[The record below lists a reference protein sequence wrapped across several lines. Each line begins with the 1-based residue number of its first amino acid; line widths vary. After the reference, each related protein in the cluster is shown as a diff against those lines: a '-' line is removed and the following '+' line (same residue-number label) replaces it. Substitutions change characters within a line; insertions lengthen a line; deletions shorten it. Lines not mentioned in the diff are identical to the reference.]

1 LTPTSVSRSHS
12 PSIDSS
18 PSLPYAAMSDF
29 SPLDQSSQYIFCL
42 VPYPAAPALG
52 APAGPPGTFFPVER
66 QSQKAEQEKLDTM
79 SNMSTEVSTCEMC
92 EPAMPPT
99 KGSIGHP
106 FTCNKP
112 CKYFAK
118 KRGCK
123 DESACDHC
131 HLCAWK
137 RPIRHKKK
145 LSQAREMSKAVPA
158 LTA

>member
-1 LTPTSVSRSHS
+1 LSPTSVSRSHS
-12 PSIDSS
+12 PSDDSS
-18 PSLPYAAMSDF
+18 PYTSSSFGSDSSSSF
-29 SPLDQSSQYIFCL
+29 GQSSQYMFCL
-42 VPYPAAPALG
+42 VPYPAAPAIA
-52 APAGPPGTFFPVER
+52 APAVPPGTFFPVER
-66 QSQKAEQEKLDTM
+66 QSQEAEQEKLDTM
-79 SNMSTEVSTCEMC
+79 SNMSTEVSQCEMC

-106 FTCNKP
+106 FTCNQP

-137 RPIRHKKK
+137 PIRHKKK
-145 LSQAREMSKAVPA
+145 LSKPRVMSKAVPA
-158 LTA
+158 LPA